1 MNWLPLQEA
10 SQVEHII
17 EKSFIQPQ
25 VIFKH
30 STRCSI
36 SDVAKSR
43 LERNPFPETIA
54 FHYLDLIANRELS
67 NLIAETFQIQHE
79 SPQVLLIKN
88 GKCTYHESHMAIDFN
103 DIVTTALSA

>member
-17 EKSFIQPQ
+17 ENSFKQPQ

-54 FHYLDLIANRELS
+54 FHYLNLIAYRELS